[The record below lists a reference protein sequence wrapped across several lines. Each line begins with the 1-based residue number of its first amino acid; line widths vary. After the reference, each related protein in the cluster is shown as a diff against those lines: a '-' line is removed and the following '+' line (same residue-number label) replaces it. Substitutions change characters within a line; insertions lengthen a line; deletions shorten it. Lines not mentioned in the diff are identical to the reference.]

1 MCANL
6 RRASRVLTQLYDD
19 AIRPLGMRGTQF
31 TILQALSLASEVTQ
45 GLLGEILA
53 MDSTT
58 LTRTLDILEGHR
70 WISKRHGEDR
80 REWHIRLSKGGETQL
95 RRALPAWRNVQDL
108 LHTQLGNEAWET
120 LFNVTNKVTRAL
132 TGMEEKSS

>member
-19 AIRPLGMRGTQF
+19 ALRPLGLRATQF
-31 TILQALSLASEVTQ
+31 TILQALSLAGEVTQ
-45 GLLGEILA
+45 GVLGEILA

-70 WISKRHGEDR
+70 WIVKRHGEDR
-80 REWHIRLSKGGETQL
+80 REWRIRLSKGGETQL
-95 RRALPAWRNVQDL
+95 RRALPAWRSVQDR
-108 LHTQLGNEAWET
+108 LHTQLGNEAWENLLT
-120 LFNVTNKVTRAL
+120 VTSKVTKL
-132 TGMEEKSS
+132 GEMS